1 LRRDARADGLQ
12 AARQRRHQG
21 GGAAG
26 RSGRA
31 APDAAAV
38 QRGDEGAGSLG
49 DADLRAHQV
58 GRARPQQAGQPGQL
72 HAEEAAGADRGQG
85 RHPGAR
91 PDAGAEAGQQP
102 APAQGAAAAHAGHE
116 RLGAEDRGRLPHR
129 GASRHPGRV
138 PARAGLGAQPL
149 SWDRDA
155 AALASRA
162 ALVGAALASAA
173 ALAACGDDG
182 DSRAPGPPE
191 RAADEAVAAMTGA
204 GEQPAEDEP
213 LLRPMPDGLSEEE
226 LVRRTGAV
234 PAWQAAL
241 DRGRLLAR
249 RGERGAAL
257 GRVGAEAGGYR
268 WLIDETDR
276 AGGLGIRIAA
286 AAGAG
291 RDGEALP
298 VEEGMRVMAAGAW
311 EVDEE
316 RRWVWRVTRM
326 IRLPDGAG
334 GAGAAPGR

>member
-1 LRRDARADGLQ
+1 M
-12 AARQRRHQG
+12 
-21 GGAAG
+21 
-26 RSGRA
+26 
-31 APDAAAV
+31 
-38 QRGDEGAGSLG
+38 
-49 DADLRAHQV
+49 
-58 GRARPQQAGQPGQL
+58 
-72 HAEEAAGADRGQG
+72 
-85 RHPGAR
+85 
-91 PDAGAEAGQQP
+91 
-102 APAQGAAAAHAGHE
+102 
-116 RLGAEDRGRLPHR
+116 
-129 GASRHPGRV
+129 
-138 PARAGLGAQPL
+138 
-149 SWDRDA
+149 
-155 AALASRA
+155 
-162 ALVGAALASAA
+162 GAALASAA

-334 GAGAAPGR
+334 GAGAAPGGAAAAELPLPAHMVAEAEAAPEGWRALFVVDGPIKAGDGWAVSESEGGAVAAIILLPGEASPYGGQDFLAADERWSLEVGRRYAFELGRLRRALGSNLPLHRALAPPLALPAAPPPEPGAPPGPASPRATVDGR